1 MVKQKDKV
9 QHVYLISIV
18 SRMLNVHPQTLRLYE
33 KEGLI
38 HPLRTKKQRLYSDND
53 VEKLNF
59 ILELTRELGVNKAG
73 VDIILRM
80 RQKME
85 IMQKEIEEMMGFL
98 EEDIQSNFREKLRKA
113 LSESTDSTR

>member
-1 MVKQKDKV
+1 MKRKDKNRPL
-9 QHVYLISIV
+9 YLISVV
-18 SRMLNVHPQTLRLYE
+18 SEMLNVHPQTLRLYE

-38 HPLRTKKQRLYSDND
+38 APSRTKKQRLYSESD

-80 RQKME
+80 RHRVEVLQTEM
-85 IMQKEIEEMMGFL
+85 EEMMDHL
-98 EEDIQSNFREKLRKA
+98 ESEVRKEFKDRLKEA
-113 LSESTDSTR
+113 LKEE